1 MSPRSPQSSSVRRKT
16 IGKKDSNLAIPA
28 LNIGTEFSNPYD
40 ALPSDRQAM
49 QREYLMI
56 QPFHLDPVNLDE
68 YQKMV
73 EKILQIPMIVFE
85 LTRNLSAL
93 PLILP
98 EMIESGLIWKAIQHM
113 FFSLAAESKN
123 FESFIN

>member
-1 MSPRSPQSSSVRRKT
+1 
-16 IGKKDSNLAIPA
+16 
-28 LNIGTEFSNPYD
+28 
-40 ALPSDRQAM
+40 
-49 QREYLMI
+49 
-56 QPFHLDPVNLDE
+56 
-68 YQKMV
+68 MV

-123 FESFIN
+123 FESFINQILTDASLTLLKTCSFAKACEEANRKMPFF